1 MRVECKAKVKGSKQF
16 IPETYVVL
24 SQVTLHF
31 EDLQEKRSIVED
43 ETNYT
48 QITVKWVQIHN

>member
-1 MRVECKAKVKGSKQF
+1 MNETNTKGKGKQTVYSRDF
-16 IPETYVVL
+16 AVL
-24 SQVTLHF
+24 SQVTLHC
-31 EDLQEKRSIVED
+31 EDLQEKKSIVED